1 MGLFQIAGI
10 LVTLTTIFAYINH
23 RFLRLPVTTGLML
36 QSLLLSLL
44 LALLM
49 MLGVDIVSPVRQIIG
64 AINFDLFFL
73 QGILSFLLFA
83 GALFVKVE
91 ELVSVKFSIGLFAVA
106 GVIISAGII
115 GAAFYGIS
123 FLLGLQLR
131 PVYCMLFGALISP
144 TDPVAVLP
152 TLRRIGIP
160 ERLNATIAGEALFND
175 GIGIVLFLSLL
186 AVAQSETP
194 LGFREVALI
203 FVRQSLGGLL
213 FGSLLGWAG
222 YFLIKSV
229 DNFRLEIL
237 ITLALVTG
245 GYSLAKALDVSGP
258 LAMVMAGLLIGGR
271 GRKLAM
277 SEQTR
282 KNLDDFWELVEALLN
297 AILFTVIG
305 LEMLVLSGRLTVL
318 HLVTALLAIPVVL
331 IGRYLSVLALG
342 GLIRVREYFCL
353 RDVSIMT
360 WSGLRG
366 GIPIALAMSLS
377 ETAERGLILFS
388 TYLVVVFSILV
399 QGSMLKRL
407 VKG

>member
-1 MGLFQIAGI
+1 
-10 LVTLTTIFAYINH
+10 
-23 RFLRLPVTTGLML
+23 
-36 QSLLLSLL
+36 
-44 LALLM
+44 
-49 MLGVDIVSPVRQIIG
+49 
-64 AINFDLFFL
+64 
-73 QGILSFLLFA
+73 
-83 GALFVKVE
+83 
-91 ELVSVKFSIGLFAVA
+91 
-106 GVIISAGII
+106 
-115 GAAFYGIS
+115 
-123 FLLGLQLR
+123 
-131 PVYCMLFGALISP
+131 
-144 TDPVAVLP
+144 
-152 TLRRIGIP
+152 
-160 ERLNATIAGEALFND
+160 
-175 GIGIVLFLSLL
+175 
-186 AVAQSETP
+186 
-194 LGFREVALI
+194 
-203 FVRQSLGGLL
+203 
-213 FGSLLGWAG
+213 
-222 YFLIKSV
+222 
-229 DNFRLEIL
+229 
-237 ITLALVTG
+237 
-245 GYSLAKALDVSGP
+245 
-258 LAMVMAGLLIGGR
+258 MVMAGLLIGGR

-407 VKG
+407 VKGEAP